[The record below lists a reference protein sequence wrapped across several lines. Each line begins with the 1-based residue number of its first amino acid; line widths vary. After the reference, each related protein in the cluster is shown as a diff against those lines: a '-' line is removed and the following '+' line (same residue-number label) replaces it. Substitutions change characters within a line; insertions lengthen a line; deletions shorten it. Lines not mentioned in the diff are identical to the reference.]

1 MHLTSIYLSLKQHDF
16 YRKIKTVSLTSD
28 KILNALLDGL
38 SVKDLEIILEQKKDK
53 LSPDHKLKPMTEK
66 QRLKN
71 HYRNLLLSRGNL
83 YLPKNDE

>member
-1 MHLTSIYLSLKQHDF
+1 M
-16 YRKIKTVSLTSD
+16 SLTSD

-83 YLPKNDE
+83 YLPKNKD